1 MSIQARS
8 PGEGSVYPPL
18 IPPTPTSFLDTSTW
32 TKHDSKSKTTFETI
46 TKSCDCIYPTTT
58 TTKYP
63 HTTTSAAAVLPPPNH
78 DDSGLAPGVIG
89 GIVIGAFFGLILLV
103 LLCIFCFR
111 AARSGRRYDDLS
123 PASSPSPRR
132 RRPRPHNPYPN
143 RPEAN
148 LTFVGGGNRRETKVV
163 MTQSSRYFVRPPPNV
178 RLSRPAPR
186 PPPPVKETRRVT
198 SRRER
203 IVVV

>member
-18 IPPTPTSFLDTSTW
+18 IPPTPTSFLYTSSW
-32 TKHDSKSKTTFETI
+32 TKYDSSPKTTFETI
-46 TKSCDCIYPTTT
+46 TTKPCDCVYPSTS
-58 TTKYP
+58 TKYP
-63 HTTTSAAAVLPPPNH
+63 HTTTTAAAIIHPPDN
-78 DDSGLAPGVIG
+78 DSGLAPGVIG
-89 GIVIGAFFGLILLV
+89 GIVIGAFFGLLLLV

-132 RRPRPHNPYPN
+132 RRPRPHNPYPH

-163 MTQSSRYFVRPPPNV
+163 MTQTSRYFVRPPPGV
-178 RLSRPAPR
+178 RVTRPAPR